1 MSPSK
6 CTRPRR
12 IPTPPKSKSRN
23 PRNRH
28 NQFHAYQPVSP
39 PILWIGLKMT
49 LGGIFICAVLE
60 SINRDPKLSPDH
72 ESIFPDAEIE
82 SDQCVSENDLS
93 SLSIARRI
101 ASLTPH
107 RFYFKNL

>member
-1 MSPSK
+1 
-6 CTRPRR
+6 
-12 IPTPPKSKSRN
+12 
-23 PRNRH
+23 
-28 NQFHAYQPVSP
+28 
-39 PILWIGLKMT
+39 MT

-82 SDQCVSENDLS
+82 SDQRVSENDLS

-101 ASLTPH
+101 ASLTPIGFMLKPLMQIH
-107 RFYFKNL
+107 HEQQWNERYSESVYGRFVHTKA

>member
-1 MSPSK
+1 
-6 CTRPRR
+6 
-12 IPTPPKSKSRN
+12 
-23 PRNRH
+23 
-28 NQFHAYQPVSP
+28 
-39 PILWIGLKMT
+39 MT

-107 RFYFKNL
+107 RFYFKKPLMQIHHKQQWNERYSESVYGRFVHTKA